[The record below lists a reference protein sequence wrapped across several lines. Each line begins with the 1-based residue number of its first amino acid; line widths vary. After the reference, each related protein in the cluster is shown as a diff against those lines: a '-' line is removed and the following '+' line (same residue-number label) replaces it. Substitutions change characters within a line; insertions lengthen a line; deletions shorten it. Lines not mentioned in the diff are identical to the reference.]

1 MIGDFGARE
10 VELSIDHMH
19 VIARYRRRGQPVDQ
33 PAAQDLLPIDSERR
47 RRSHSSADIA
57 EVARA
62 GLLLERCAIVISGR
76 HTRLGRSDDSE
87 L

>member
-1 MIGDFGARE
+1 MY
-10 VELSIDHMH
+10 

-33 PAAQDLLPIDSERR
+33 PAAQDLLPIDSGRR
-47 RRSHSSADIA
+47 QVTLARADIA

-62 GLLLERCAIVISGR
+62 GQLLERCAIVISGR